1 METTFVSLLDLP
13 EELLQLITV
22 HASLRSRP
30 VNHYHEVIP
39 EILQFFLPPT
49 AAIQSL
55 SLVCRTL
62 RQISLPFLLASVR
75 INRSRTSLRLG
86 EESMANAQFSGSV
99 RALVIC
105 EVPDEEQDHLRM
117 QIARISFV
125 HAPSFFQEHLMSFD
139 WDRFDWKP
147 FNGIRELSLK
157 MGYHPAALPWLPRFV
172 SAHCPG
178 LQKIEF
184 VDKMDTYF
192 SQRDEP
198 VNPFVVC
205 FNEEVDQEQSK
216 GMDMLAFNMRRV
228 CVKPLS
234 DLNFRLRNSIHPDL
248 ETWRPIYEYPEQ
260 WDVSDDSDLDLFVR
274 SSLHQLLAIIGT
286 CYRNIVVLDLEF
298 GDDTSTYDVDEF
310 ISSLRN
316 IPSLRQLGL
325 FNLYDHLCYAVTW
338 RVHFKQEMACSS
350 SD

>member
-30 VNHYHEVIP
+30 VNHYHEVIS
-39 EILQFFLPPT
+39 EILQFFSPPT
-49 AAIQSL
+49 TAIQSL

-62 RQISLPFLLASVR
+62 RQISLPFLLASVW

-86 EESMANAQFSGSV
+86 EEFMANAQFSGSV

-105 EVPDEEQDHLRM
+105 EVPDEEQDHLRELPSQFPHLKYVHLRDKTTMNEHLLSALGKHRNIRTILVPRFPDIPSTVSTNIALPKILLHILELAAPMQIAKVESHFVGM

-147 FNGIRELSLK
+147 FNGIQELSLK

-184 VDKMDTYF
+184 VDKMDTYL
-192 SQRDEP
+192 SRRDEP

-216 GMDMLAFNMRRV
+216 GMPNGHAG
-228 CVKPLS
+228 
-234 DLNFRLRNSIHPDL
+234 
-248 ETWRPIYEYPEQ
+248 
-260 WDVSDDSDLDLFVR
+260 VR
-274 SSLHQLLAIIGT
+274 H
-286 CYRNIVVLDLEF
+286 E
-298 GDDTSTYDVDEF
+298 E
-310 ISSLRN
+310 
-316 IPSLRQLGL
+316 GL
-325 FNLYDHLCYAVTW
+325 C
-338 RVHFKQEMACSS
+338 
-350 SD
+350 

>member
-1 METTFVSLLDLP
+1 MNEHLLS
-13 EELLQLITV
+13 
-22 HASLRSRP
+22 A
-30 VNHYHEVIP
+30 
-39 EILQFFLPPT
+39 
-49 AAIQSL
+49 
-55 SLVCRTL
+55 
-62 RQISLPFLLASVR
+62 
-75 INRSRTSLRLG
+75 LG
-86 EESMANAQFSGSV
+86 EHRNVRTILVPRFPDIPSTVSTNIALPKILLHILELAAPMQIAKVESHFVG
-99 RALVIC
+99 
-105 EVPDEEQDHLRM
+105 M

-157 MGYHPAALPWLPRFV
+157 MGYHPAALPWLPHFV

-216 GMDMLAFNMRRV
+216 GMDMLAFNMRRT
-228 CVKPLS
+228 
-234 DLNFRLRNSIHPDL
+234 R
-248 ETWRPIYEYPEQ
+248 RPIYKYPEQ
-260 WDVSDDSDLDLFVR
+260 WDVSDLDLFVR

-298 GDDTSTYDVDEF
+298 GDDTSTYDVPWRSYDTLRDEDWVVEDAGTEVAVQVDVVLILPVTGQLEF
-310 ISSLRN
+310 GSSLG
-316 IPSLRQLGL
+316 SLDNSKNVVL
-325 FNLYDHLCYAVTW
+325 
-338 RVHFKQEMACSS
+338 
-350 SD
+350 

>member
-1 METTFVSLLDLP
+1 MNEHLLS
-13 EELLQLITV
+13 
-22 HASLRSRP
+22 A
-30 VNHYHEVIP
+30 
-39 EILQFFLPPT
+39 
-49 AAIQSL
+49 
-55 SLVCRTL
+55 
-62 RQISLPFLLASVR
+62 
-75 INRSRTSLRLG
+75 LG
-86 EESMANAQFSGSV
+86 EHRNVRTILVPRFPDIPSTVSTNIALPKILLHILELAAPMQIAKVESHFVG
-99 RALVIC
+99 
-105 EVPDEEQDHLRM
+105 M

-260 WDVSDDSDLDLFVR
+260 WDVSDLDLFVR

-286 CYRNIVVLDLEF
+286 CY
-298 GDDTSTYDVDEF
+298 
-310 ISSLRN
+310 
-316 IPSLRQLGL
+316 
-325 FNLYDHLCYAVTW
+325 
-338 RVHFKQEMACSS
+338 
-350 SD
+350 